1 MLIDD
6 QVETDEEAAD
16 FLMQATFGPTI
27 DSIAELRSL
36 GYSAWYRKQLAFEV
50 DEYLDEAQA
59 GEAAY
64 GSNRNAERFTMNSWF
79 TKAVTGD
86 DQLRQVATFALSQLI
101 PTSTLPTIRKSQL
114 HASFKDILQT
124 NAFGNYRDILQEITY
139 SPLMG
144 HWLTYVGN
152 TKANPETGAEPD
164 ENYAREI
171 LQLFTIGLV
180 ELEPNG
186 KEKLSDGASIETY
199 DNTDITGLAK
209 VFTGLYWA
217 GLQFNGNV
225 TSGSLTSRDT
235 LPMEMHNEY
244 HSEGTK
250 TFLGKTVP
258 EYADGN
264 QTISDALDIIF
275 EHDNVAPFV
284 SNILIQRMVTSNPGA
299 GYVERVANAFT
310 TGLYMLP
317 DGSSVGSGERGDLS
331 AVFAAIILDIGARGE
346 YRVKDSDAGNATGKV
361 RDPVTRIV
369 HWMRVSQVA
378 GYDADSSYFLSSIGA
393 LPFRS
398 PSVFNF
404 YRPGYVAS
412 NSQTGDAGLV
422 APELQIFNGPNIIAF
437 LNRMNAMITRNETAH
452 DFYIPQYTELLAV
465 ADDSMMLA
473 NRLNL
478 LYTAGRMSEGTLQD
492 LANVIETV
500 VIAGSDEEQDADRR
514 NRVNVGT
521 LLTVSSVE
529 FNIGR

>member
-1 MLIDD
+1 
-6 QVETDEEAAD
+6 
-16 FLMQATFGPTI
+16 MQATFGPTTE
-27 DSIAELRSL
+27 SIAELRSL
-36 GYSAWYRKQLAFEV
+36 GYSAWFRRQLAYEV
-50 DEYLDEAQA
+50 DDYLDEAQA
-59 GEAAY
+59 GEALH
-64 GSNRNAERFTMNSWF
+64 GSNRSAERFTMNSWF
-79 TKAVTGD
+79 ERAATAD
-86 DQLRQVATFALSQLI
+86 DQLRQVATFALSQLM

-114 HASFKDILQT
+114 HASFKDVLQT
-124 NAFGNYRDILQEITY
+124 NAFGNYRDILQGITY
-139 SPLMG
+139 NPLMG

-180 ELEPNG
+180 ELEQNG
-186 KEKLSDGASIETY
+186 REKLSNGVSIETY
-199 DNTDITGLAK
+199 DNTDITGLAA

-217 GLQFNGNV
+217 GLEFNGR
-225 TSGSLTSRDT
+225 TTTGSVTSRDT
-235 LPMEMHNEY
+235 LPMQMHNEY

-258 EYADGN
+258 AYTDGN

-299 GYVERVANAFT
+299 GYVERVADAFT
-310 TGLYMLP
+310 NGLYQLP
-317 DGSSVGSGERGDLS
+317 DGTSVGSGERGDMS
-331 AVFAAIILDIGARGE
+331 AVFAAIIFDIGARGN
-346 YRVKDSDAGNATGKV
+346 YRVEDSDAGVATGKV
-361 RDPVTRIV
+361 RDPITRLV
-369 HWMRVSQVA
+369 HWMRVSQVID
-378 GYDADSSYFLSSIGA
+378 YDADSSYFFGDIGA

-437 LNRMNAMITRNETAH
+437 LNRMNSMITRKESVQ
-452 DFYIPQYTELLAV
+452 DFYIPQYTELLAI
-465 ADDSMMLA
+465 ADDSALLA
-473 NRLNL
+473 DRLNL

-492 LANVIETV
+492 LTDVIETV
-500 VIAGSDEEQDADRR
+500 VVSGSDEEQDEDRR
-514 NRVNVGT
+514 NRVNVAT
-521 LLTVSSVE
+521 LLSLSSVE
-529 FNIGR
+529 FNTGR